1 MDALHFALFQTCD
14 ESGRGYAL
22 SADDRVIP

>member
-14 ESGRGYAL
+14 KSGRGYAL
-22 SADDRVIP
+22 SADDRAIP